1 MHVKNIILL
10 IKLKN
15 LNKSTQK
22 AVSWNLLK
30 IIFGNARTFIV
41 SIILA
46 RLLEPSDFGIIGMA
60 MVFAYFCDTIFD
72 MGFGAAIIQRKSVT
86 QEQKSTV
93 FYINLLL
100 GVLFGLAM
108 YLTSG
113 LIAGFFNMPLLED
126 ISKVMS
132 VTFLIKGLTSLQ
144 RSLFAKDLNFKT
156 PFISEMI
163 GGVLS
168 AIFGIVLA
176 LNGYGVWSLVYS
188 QVLNWI
194 LNTLV
199 IWIMSSWRPS
209 LEFNLNSISDLWK
222 FGYKQSL
229 TVFIET
235 FFNRLDTIIIG
246 KVFDASVLGLFYK
259 AKSLVRIMIQYAF
272 GAFSGV
278 LFPSF
283 SLINEDIDRQKRLF
297 RTILSFTCF
306 TSFLLSGLLFINSK
320 EIIVI
325 LYTDKWIGSVVIL
338 KIFAFFTYAI
348 TISSVLTP
356 AVLSRGESG
365 ALLKVEVYK
374 KIMAI
379 IPIPIAYFYGLNY
392 FLITG
397 FLLGNIGLI
406 FNMNLMN
413 KYFNIKISEQ
423 LAVIG
428 KHLFPFLLL
437 IGAFNILDEV
447 LVFSHV
453 VAVIFKS
460 SIYIVVFILIN
471 VLLKSVGLQY
481 IISFIKS
488 KLNNKVNG

>member
-1 MHVKNIILL
+1 M
-10 IKLKN
+10 KN

-46 RLLEPSDFGIIGMA
+46 RLLEPEDFGLIGMA

-72 MGFGAAIIQRKSVT
+72 LGFGSAIIQRKSVT

-93 FYINLLL
+93 FYINMLL
-100 GVLFGLAM
+100 GVFFGLAM
-108 YLTSG
+108 YFSAG
-113 LIAGFFNMPLLED
+113 LIAGFFDMPLLED

-132 VTFLIKGLTSLQ
+132 VTFLIKGVTSLQ
-144 RSLFAKDLNFKT
+144 RSLFAKELNFKT
-156 PFISEMI
+156 PFVSEMI
-163 GGVLS
+163 GGIIS

-188 QVLNWI
+188 QVLNWV
-194 LNTLV
+194 LNSLV
-199 IWIMSSWRPS
+199 LWIMSSWRPS
-209 LEFNLNSISDLWK
+209 FEFNLNSVSDLWK

-246 KVFDASVLGLFYK
+246 KIFDAAALGLFYK
-259 AKSLVRIMIQYAF
+259 AKSLVRITIQYAF

-283 SLINEDIDRQKRLF
+283 SLINEDIERQKRLF

-306 TSFLLSGLLFINSK
+306 STFLLSGLLVINAK

-325 LYTDKWIGSVVIL
+325 LYTEKWIGSVIIL
-338 KIFAFFTYAI
+338 KIFGFFTYAI

-374 KIMAI
+374 KVMAL

-392 FLITG
+392 FLIAG
-397 FLLGNIGLI
+397 FILGNIGLI
-406 FNMNLMN
+406 FNMNLMH

-428 KHLFPFLLL
+428 KHFFPFLLL
-437 IGAFNILDEV
+437 ITVFYFLDQVLEFNNI
-447 LVFSHV
+447 
-453 VAVIFKS
+453 VAVILKS
-460 SIYIVVFILIN
+460 SIYIIVFVGIN
-471 VLLKSVGLQY
+471 MLLKSIGLQY
-481 IISFIKS
+481 IIGFIKS
-488 KLNNKVNG
+488 KLNKKING